1 VSATVRELDAMRRAI
16 ALSALGLG
24 STSPNPP
31 VGCVI
36 LDRDGT
42 LVGEGYHLRKGE
54 SHAEV
59 NALAAAGQRASGGT
73 AVVTL
78 EPCNHHGRTP
88 PCHQALLDAGIARV
102 LIALIDPTSRG
113 DGGAA
118 RLRAA
123 GVDLE
128 VDVLADEALVVLR
141 PWLEALKSARPW
153 VRWVYEHG
161 PDGPRTCP
169 AELLTPLR
177 VGVDA
182 VLSADGRA
190 EEGVPGAHGADVF
203 TLPTVLSVQ
212 EPENVIAA
220 LYGGGVRSLL
230 LHGGSGLV
238 GPFFDRGL
246 VDEIIVLLPVSEPST
261 APTVASGGERSF
273 DFLPPGFRVRSIQPS
288 DVGVLISAGRVEP
301 PGDGLPRQR

>member
-1 VSATVRELDAMRRAI
+1 VSATARELDAMRRAI

-36 LDRDGT
+36 LDRAGDP
-42 LVGEGYHLRKGE
+42 VGEGYHLRKGE

-59 NALAAAGQRASGGT
+59 NALAAAGSHASGGT

-123 GVDLE
+123 GVD
-128 VDVLADEALVVLR
+128 VQVHVLDEEALVVLH
-141 PWLEALKSARPW
+141 PWLEALTSGRPR
-153 VRWVYEHG
+153 VRWIYEHG
-161 PDGPRTCP
+161 PDGPRECP
-169 AELLTPLR
+169 ASLLAQLR
-177 VGVDA
+177 GGADA
-182 VLSADGRA
+182 VLSADGHV
-190 EEGVPGAHGADVF
+190 EEAVPGAHGAGAF
-203 TLPTVLSVQ
+203 ALPTVLSGQ
-212 EPENVIAA
+212 EPESVLNA

-230 LHGGSGLV
+230 LHGNSHLAV
-238 GPFFDRGL
+238 PFLDRGL
-246 VDEIIVLLPVSEPST
+246 VDEINVVL
-261 APTVASGGERSF
+261 PTTQQSASLAGTRSS
-273 DFLPPGFRVRSIQPS
+273 DFLPSGFEIQSIQRTNAE
-288 DVGVLISAGRVEP
+288 VLISAWQTFKGIHSSR
-301 PGDGLPRQR
+301 R